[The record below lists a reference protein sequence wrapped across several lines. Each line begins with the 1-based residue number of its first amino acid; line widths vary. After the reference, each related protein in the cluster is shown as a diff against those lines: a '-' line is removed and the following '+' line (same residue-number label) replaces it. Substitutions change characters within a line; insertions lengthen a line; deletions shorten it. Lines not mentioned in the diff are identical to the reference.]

1 MYLWKYRGSAEVEV
15 ERQNEKDA
23 NFIIYRV
30 ADIILTK
37 ALAETMTGNY
47 PEAFRLLNQIRNR
60 AGLKNFQEIADN
72 DAAAIANLD
81 EITLLEGIIKE
92 RQMEFLG
99 EGKRWYDIL
108 WFGRIEN
115 NKYKEDFISL
125 VIAGNMTTNASW
137 IRSVLANTNAWYMP
151 LPQSDIDHN
160 RLLIQNPYYTK

>member
-1 MYLWKYRGSAEVEV
+1 
-15 ERQNEKDA
+15 
-23 NFIIYRV
+23 
-30 ADIILTK
+30 
-37 ALAETMTGNY
+37 MTGNY

>member
-1 MYLWKYRGSAEVEV
+1 
-15 ERQNEKDA
+15 
-23 NFIIYRV
+23 
-30 ADIILTK
+30 
-37 ALAETMTGNY
+37 
-47 PEAFRLLNQIRNR
+47 
-60 AGLKNFQEIADN
+60 
-72 DAAAIANLD
+72 
-81 EITLLEGIIKE
+81 
-92 RQMEFLG
+92 MEFLG